1 MESRGKGMADEV
13 IIKLLEEIRDIQ
25 KEDLALRKRSEAR
38 LRFYPFVL
46 VTFLAVI
53 LIWLIFFSAKG

>member
-1 MESRGKGMADEV
+1 MADEA

-25 KEDLALRKRSEAR
+25 KEDLALRKRSATR

-46 VTFLAVI
+46 VAFLAVL
-53 LIWLIFFSAKG
+53 LIWLIFFSPKG